1 MTRETAIT
9 EEAAH
14 ILRRGVKLS
23 DQDKF
28 DEAIECFHEVI
39 KLHPNYTQG
48 YIQRG
53 RADWEMKRWVKAVDD
68 FDRALELDPENPDIR
83 WTLCLMHLQLAD
95 FKRGWRDIEYRW
107 QSKKF
112 DSPRLKTNKP
122 LWHKDLGAEEV
133 FVWSEQGVGD
143 QILYAS
149 LLPIL
154 RNCVKDLFVMVDA
167 RMIPLFKR
175 SFPNMTFMPQNARV
189 RGFDAQIPIGSIG
202 AEFIRKLDD
211 IPEYAARNYLKV
223 DPMQIE
229 RMRYK
234 IGKAPGELIVGL
246 SWHSGAPRIGNHK
259 SVRLPEL
266 EPLFKLPNTRFVSL
280 QYGACYGDIDD
291 LERETGYVVEDIAI
305 DKRNDFDALAGLIMA
320 CDVVVTV
327 SNATAHLAGALGKDT
342 YLLDANKLWYWSNTR
357 QGNNLW
363 YPCVRTFPR
372 DNVVTPWTKQIQEMT
387 DAVRVLPRGE

>member
-1 MTRETAIT
+1 
-9 EEAAH
+9 
-14 ILRRGVKLS
+14 
-23 DQDKF
+23 
-28 DEAIECFHEVI
+28 
-39 KLHPNYTQG
+39 
-48 YIQRG
+48 
-53 RADWEMKRWVKAVDD
+53 
-68 FDRALELDPENPDIR
+68 
-83 WTLCLMHLQLAD
+83 
-95 FKRGWRDIEYRW
+95 
-107 QSKKF
+107 
-112 DSPRLKTNKP
+112 
-122 LWHKDLGAEEV
+122 
-133 FVWSEQGVGD
+133 
-143 QILYAS
+143 
-149 LLPIL
+149 
-154 RNCVKDLFVMVDA
+154 MVDA

-189 RGFDAQIPIGSIG
+189 RGFDAQIPIGCIG

-211 IPEYAARNYLKV
+211 IPEYAARNYLKA

-363 YPCVRTFPR
+363 YPCVQTFPR

>member
-1 MTRETAIT
+1 MNRETAIT
-9 EEAAH
+9 ENAAH
-14 ILRRGVKLS
+14 ILKRGVKLS

-28 DEAIECFHEVI
+28 DEAIECFNEVI
-39 KLHPNYTQG
+39 SLHPGYTQG

-53 RADWEMKRWVKAVDD
+53 RSNWEMKRWRIAVED
-68 FDRALELDPENPDIR
+68 FELALSLDPDNSDIR

-95 FKRGWRDIEYRW
+95 FKRGWQDIEYRW

-149 LLPIL
+149 LLLTL

-167 RMIPLFKR
+167 RMIPMFQR

-211 IPEYAARNYLKV
+211 IPEYAARNYLKA
-223 DPMQIE
+223 DPAQIE
-229 RMRYK
+229 KMQHK
-234 IGKAPGELIVGL
+234 IGKESGELIVGL

-259 SVRLPEL
+259 SIRLPDL
-266 EPLFKLPNTRFVSL
+266 EPLFKLSGVRCVSL
-280 QYGACYGDIDD
+280 QYGTCYADIDELQQD
-291 LERETGYVVEDIAI
+291 MGYVVEDIPI
-305 DKRNDFDALAGLIMA
+305 DKRNDFDSLAGLIMA

-342 YLLDANKLWYWSNTR
+342 YLLDANKLWYWSNAR
-357 QGNNLW
+357 GGRNLW
-363 YPCVRTFPR
+363 YPSVKTFPR
-372 DNVVTPWTKQIQEMT
+372 ENVVAPWDKQVQEIV
-387 DAVRVLPRGE
+387 DEIRVFPRG